1 MENFIPTLIIVEKY
15 FKQSNSALTCTFM
28 AMDLAPYYTKLAWL
42 DANRPEIVKETML
55 HDINGLKSDC
65 DHFVPRLA

>member
-1 MENFIPTLIIVEKY
+1 MKNFIPTLIIVEKH
-15 FKQSNSALTCTFM
+15 FKQSNSDLTCTFM

-42 DANRPEIVKETML
+42 DTNRPEIVKETIL